1 VDDMQIGGKIMLAD
15 GLIALEVVEKKND
28 TELLCTVLNDGTLGE
43 KKNVNLPGVIVRLP
57 ALAQKDE
64 NDLRFGCEQQ
74 VDYIAAS
81 FVRKASDMDEIRAFL
96 DAHGG
101 KYIKIIAKIENQE

>member
-1 VDDMQIGGKIMLAD
+1 MQLIVTSRVCEGSLELLSIDYPTLVDDMQIGGKIMLAD
-15 GLIALEVVEKKND
+15 GLIALEVVAKKNA

-64 NDLRFGCEQQ
+64 DDLRF
-74 VDYIAAS
+74 
-81 FVRKASDMDEIRAFL
+81 
-96 DAHGG
+96 
-101 KYIKIIAKIENQE
+101 